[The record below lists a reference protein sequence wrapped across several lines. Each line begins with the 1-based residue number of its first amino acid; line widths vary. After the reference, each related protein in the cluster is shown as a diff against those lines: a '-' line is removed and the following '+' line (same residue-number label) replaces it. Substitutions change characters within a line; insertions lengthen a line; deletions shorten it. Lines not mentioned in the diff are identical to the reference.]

1 MNRLSHGNQLLDI
14 EDAIANG
21 RRTHTRCSDQ
31 NLICDAF
38 VDGNRAFLIVNNLS
52 TEPQKLE
59 LAGLKNA
66 SNLQRV
72 FAKHLYFHDGKN
84 QLDGWYLED
93 HPKPL
98 VIGSEA
104 TLVLQCEYE
113 KPIKTAVLAKEE
125 KRYAIQQF
133 QEIVG
138 GKSLDYEIHN
148 VSTGEGAGT
157 LRLGFGR
164 DHGLSVCPSIKFNG
178 QSLEV
183 PDRYRG
189 PDQKDR
195 PGFFGVIEIPV
206 QGNLVRK
213 TNRVEIQFP
222 DTGGKVS
229 AVSLQ
234 RITRAASGRN
244 DGQR

>member
-1 MNRLSHGNQLLDI
+1 LLDI

-21 RRTHTRCSDQ
+21 RRTHTRCSDP

-38 VDGNRAFLIVNNLS
+38 VDGNRAFLIINNLS

-59 LAGLKNA
+59 LSGLKNE
-66 SNLQRV
+66 SKLQRV

-93 HPKPL
+93 HPQPL
-98 VIGSEA
+98 AIGSEA

-113 KPIKTAVLAKEE
+113 QPVKMTVLAKEE
-125 KRYAIQQF
+125 KRYATRQF
-133 QEIVG
+133 LQIVG

-148 VSTGEGAGT
+148 VSTGEGEAT

-164 DHGLSVCPSIKFNG
+164 DHGLSASPSIEFNG
-178 QSLEV
+178 HSLKV

-206 QGNLVRK
+206 PASLIRK
-213 TNRVEIQFP
+213 TNRLKIQFA

-234 RITRAASGRN
+234 RITREPLKPTTGPQ
-244 DGQR
+244 DVQK